1 MNITLSNTEI
11 QGSDSYMCDRCGDE
25 YFFVDAYDEWKEN
38 GVTVYAISG
47 WHGVCDG
54 QEMCDNCWDA
64 Y

>member
-1 MNITLSNTEI
+1 
-11 QGSDSYMCDRCGDE
+11 MCDRCGDE

-47 WHGVCDG
+47 WHGACDG